1 MTQLRQCHSVF
12 IFILYPISLIYTMA
26 SVIISSGLSEND
38 CCIEAS
44 GLHVH
49 KRSDGKL
56 DVYSED
62 RCAVEN
68 WFKGLDPTKVSA
80 ELICHKMKC
89 KLIGGLSP
97 YNSEESK
104 GTLTPAA
111 IGRSWFTAKEVA
123 SIYGFPAP
131 DPAVNIVIGV
141 VSFGGG
147 LYGTVSAEGLLTN
160 GDVQEYW
167 ERHCGIPPGS
177 HPRVIIVCIDGATN
191 SPGGA
196 DAGATAENT
205 LDIETLGAACP
216 SPNLTII
223 LYIAPNSLP
232 EFVSIFSYMLTTDVT
247 VDGISYRPNIVSC
260 SWGLPEVYYG
270 NTVRANINASMS
282 ALTSAGISI
291 CTATGDNGSS
301 DGVGPGNYVDF
312 PSSSPHATAV
322 GGTRLVCA
330 NNIYDG
336 STVETAWT
344 SGGGGVSAVFS
355 KPAYQS
361 ILGGSYRSIPDLA
374 AIADPATG
382 VLFRVNNGLY
392 IYGGTSVAAP
402 MVAGF
407 LAAINCRIFVNP
419 LLYTAATNCFHDITS
434 GNNGGYFAG
443 LAYDYCT
450 GRGSVNGVNL
460 AASIV
465 ARVSVSGVSLNQST
479 ATLAAG
485 STLQITATV
494 APTNATIKTVSWTSS
509 SASATV
515 NGSGL
520 VTGVSAGSATITATT
535 TDGGYTA
542 TCVVT
547 VTASVRVTGVT
558 LNQSSTTL
566 NPGSTFQLVA
576 TVAPANATTKSVTWS
591 SNSLNATVSQGGL
604 VTAVASGAATIVVT
618 TVDGGKTASCVVTV
632 SAVPTIQISP
642 TSFTVSSGTTYN
654 ITATVSR
661 PSLTASALT
670 WTSSSAVA
678 TVPSTGTVRGGTGS
692 TTTIRAVVRGV
703 SNGTALITATGL
715 GTTGS
720 ASATVITNVQSI
732 SLNSTNISL
741 AATNTFQAVATVL
754 PTTANNKS
762 VTWTSTV
769 PRVATVNGS
778 GLITGVS
785 NGTTVIRATT
795 VDGGKFAT
803 ITVRVATSVTGVTLN
818 ASTLSIARGGSQT
831 LRASISPTNASN
843 ITVIWS
849 SSNARIASIS
859 GSGLVRG
866 VATGTATITV
876 RTADGGYTA
885 TCVVTVR

>member
-1 MTQLRQCHSVF
+1 
-12 IFILYPISLIYTMA
+12 
-26 SVIISSGLSEND
+26 
-38 CCIEAS
+38 
-44 GLHVH
+44 
-49 KRSDGKL
+49 
-56 DVYSED
+56 
-62 RCAVEN
+62 
-68 WFKGLDPTKVSA
+68 
-80 ELICHKMKC
+80 MKC
-89 KLIGGLSP
+89 KLIGGVSP

-104 GTLTPAA
+104 ETLIPAA
-111 IGRSWFTAKEVA
+111 IGRSWFTANEVA

-167 ERHCGIPPGS
+167 ERHCGIPPEC

-196 DAGATAENT
+196 EGVATAENT

-232 EFVSIFSYMLTTDVT
+232 EFASMFTYMLTTDVT

-270 NTVRANINASMS
+270 NTLRANINATMS

-322 GGTRLVCA
+322 GGTRLVCP
-330 NNIYDG
+330 NNVYDG

-361 ILGGSYRSIPDLA
+361 RLGGSYRSIPDLA

-407 LAAINCRIFVNP
+407 LAAINCRTFVNP
-419 LLYTAATNCFHDITS
+419 LLYSAAINCFHDITS

-460 AASIV
+460 AV
-465 ARVSVSGVSLNQST
+465 AIIAPVSATGVTLNQST
-479 ATLAAG
+479 GTVAAG
-485 STLQITATV
+485 RTLQLTATV
-494 APTNATIKTVSWTSS
+494 EPTDATNKEVSWTSS
-509 SASATV
+509 SAAATV

-535 TDGGYTA
+535 IDGGYTA
-542 TCVVT
+542 TCLLT
-547 VTASVRVTGVT
+547 VTPPVISVTRVT
-558 LNQSSTTL
+558 LNQSSVTL
-566 NPGSTFQLVA
+566 DPASNIQLIA
-576 TVAPANATTKSVTWS
+576 TVSPANATNKSVTWS
-591 SNSLNATVSQGGL
+591 SNSPNATVSQGGI
-604 VTAVASGAATIVVT
+604 VTAVSPGAATIVVT
-618 TVDGGKTASCVVTV
+618 TVDGGRTASCVITV
-632 SAVPTIQISP
+632 NGPPTIRISP
-642 TSFTVSSGTTYN
+642 TSFTVSSGSTYN

-661 PSLTASALT
+661 PNLSASSLTWS
-670 WTSSSAVA
+670 SSSAVA
-678 TVPSTGTVRGGTGS
+678 SVPSRGTVIGGTGNS
-692 TTTIRAVVRGV
+692 TTIRAIVTGV
-703 SNGTALITATGL
+703 SNGTALITAAGL

-720 ASATVITNVQSI
+720 TSVNVITNVQSV
-732 SLNSTNISL
+732 SLNATNITL
-741 AATNTFQAVATVL
+741 AATNTYQAVATVL
-754 PTTANNKS
+754 PTTANNKN
-762 VTWTSTV
+762 VTWSSTV
-769 PRVATVNGS
+769 PGVATVNAA
-778 GLITGVS
+778 GLITAVG
-785 NGTTVIRATT
+785 NGTAVVRATT
-795 VDGGKFAT
+795 IDGGKFAT
-803 ITVRVATSVTGVTLN
+803 MAVKVATSVTGVSLTPTTVSL
-818 ASTLSIARGGSQT
+818 ARRGSQS
-831 LRASISPTNASN
+831 LRATITPPNASN
-843 ITVIWS
+843 ITITWT
-849 SSNARIASIS
+849 SSNPRIASVT

-866 VATGTATITV
+866 VAVGSAIITV

-885 TCVVTVR
+885 TCAVTVR